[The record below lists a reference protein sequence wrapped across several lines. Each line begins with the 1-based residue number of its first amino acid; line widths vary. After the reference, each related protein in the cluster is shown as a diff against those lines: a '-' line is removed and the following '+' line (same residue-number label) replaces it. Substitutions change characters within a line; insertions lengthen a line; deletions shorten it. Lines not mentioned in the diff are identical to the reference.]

1 MGPAEVCAGKKP
13 AHEISPD
20 PTLPTE
26 YVQWADQGTR
36 YSVRTE
42 RAVVAVGGGDRRR
55 KSEGSAEAAWESI
68 LPVALRV
75 LSKAGSMFV
84 FPMPTAP

>member
-1 MGPAEVCAGKKP
+1 MGTAEESQK
-13 AHEISPD
+13 
-20 PTLPTE
+20 
-26 YVQWADQGTR
+26 
-36 YSVRTE
+36 
-42 RAVVAVGGGDRRR
+42 
-55 KSEGSAEAAWESI
+55 EGSAEAAWESI